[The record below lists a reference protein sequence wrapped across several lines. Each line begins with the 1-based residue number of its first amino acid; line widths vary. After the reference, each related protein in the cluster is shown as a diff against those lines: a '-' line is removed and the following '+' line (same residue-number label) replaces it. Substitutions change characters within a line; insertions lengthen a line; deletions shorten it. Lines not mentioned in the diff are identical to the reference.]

1 MWGLLQ
7 TLSTCLLLLLPC
19 CPEGTRVPHRRFEYK
34 FSFKGPRLAVPG
46 AGIPFWSHHG
56 DAILGPEELRLA
68 PSLPGRRGA
77 VWTRAPAPFLA
88 WQVDV
93 QLRVTGR
100 GRWGAQGMAV
110 WYSREG
116 GHGDSVLGG
125 PATRD
130 SIAVVLDSGSS
141 QGSPAIRLLAWDGHT
156 ASTTSPS
163 LGGGRELGSCHRDFR
178 NRPYPFRVRVTYWGQ
193 RLRVTLSSG
202 LTAQDPEED
211 CFSVGPLALA
221 PGGLFGVSAAT
232 GNLADDHDVLSFLA
246 FSLRDPDP
254 EVPPLPALQREQ
266 LRLEA
271 QLEGL
276 RLALGSREDGDP
288 GAQEESVAPGL
299 AGDLALALGDTLH
312 RHRQVLQELQGLSQ
326 QLSQAGRG
334 WTWELEAVGQAGP
347 KGAWDSTQAGALLR
361 GQLSLLQ
368 HLRPLRD
375 AAAHM
380 ASAARPLYLPAG
392 TQHHFSELE
401 QLLELLQRDLRG
413 LVRAAKAPHTSG
425 QHPKALGCLQPGLFL
440 LFLLAQAAAL
450 CCLLHFRQQLDQHL
464 QELLS
469 THSPARSPA
478 PHFPRVLGAMRR
490 QPPTPSAQA

>member
-1 MWGLLQ
+1 M
-7 TLSTCLLLLLPC
+7 
-19 CPEGTRVPHRRFEYK
+19 EN
-34 FSFKGPRLAVPG
+34 
-46 AGIPFWSHHG
+46 
-56 DAILGPEELRLA
+56 AILGPEELRLA

-100 GRWGAQGMAV
+100 GRWGAQGM
-110 WYSREG
+110 
-116 GHGDSVLGG
+116 
-125 PATRD
+125 
-130 SIAVVLDSGSS
+130 
-141 QGSPAIRLLAWDGHT
+141 GSPAIRLLAWDGHT

-347 KGAWDSTQAGALLR
+347 KGAWREDGLGAGAGNFLQDSTQAGALLR